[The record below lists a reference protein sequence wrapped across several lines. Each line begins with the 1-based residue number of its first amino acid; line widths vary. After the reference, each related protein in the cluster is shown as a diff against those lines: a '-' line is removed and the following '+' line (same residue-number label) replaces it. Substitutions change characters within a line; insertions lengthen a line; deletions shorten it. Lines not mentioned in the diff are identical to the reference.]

1 MHLYFENVAIHMF
14 RHWTGKYYP
23 KNDERNL
30 NKYTIPLKEWV
41 EISKIMEAN
50 RPDMPPDIRRP
61 SCNIIKHYAGFKA
74 VEWGNWITL
83 FSLPLLR
90 GRLPQR

>member
-1 MHLYFENVAIHMF
+1 
-14 RHWTGKYYP
+14 
-23 KNDERNL
+23 
-30 NKYTIPLKEWV
+30 
-41 EISKIMEAN
+41 MEAS
-50 RPDMPPDIRRP
+50 RPDMPPDIGRP
-61 SCNIIKHYAGFKA
+61 PRNIIKHYAGFKA

>member
-1 MHLYFENVAIHMF
+1 MHLYFENVATHMF
-14 RHWTGKYYP
+14 WHWTGKYYP

-41 EISKIMEAN
+41 EISKIMEAS

-61 SCNIIKHYAGFKA
+61 SRSIIKHYTGFKA
-74 VEWGNWITL
+74 VEWENWITL

-90 GRLPQR
+90 GRLLQR